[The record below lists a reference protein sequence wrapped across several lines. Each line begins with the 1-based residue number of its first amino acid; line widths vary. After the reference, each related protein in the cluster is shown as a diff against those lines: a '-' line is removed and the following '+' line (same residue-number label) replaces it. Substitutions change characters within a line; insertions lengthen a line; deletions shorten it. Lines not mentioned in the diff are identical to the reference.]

1 MIWIIIIM
9 IILAGYAWNQR
20 NTYFQVT
27 DLFATELC
35 KIQDAEQGDIINI
48 YLYDDN
54 GTKVESK
61 VVKM

>member
-1 MIWIIIIM
+1 M
-9 IILAGYAWNQR
+9 IILAAYAWYER

-54 GTKVESK
+54 GNQVEYK